1 LDSDPELQRKR
12 ILRKEEKMKKA
23 FALAVTV
30 AFLAG
35 LSVSLDY
42 CFAASEKP
50 IELRYSMFISTQHMT
65 YTEVW
70 APWAQELER
79 RSQGRVK
86 VTFYPS
92 EALGKAKDHYNM
104 AVTGVADIALCILGY
119 TPGRFPLSEIIE
131 LPILWPSGKIGSRI
145 AWELY
150 ERYMKKEF
158 SDVKLIQFGI
168 VDPYHIMT
176 AKKPV
181 KSLADMS
188 GLRLRSGNPRQA
200 EMLRAWGA
208 SPINITVFDTYDSL
222 QKGMVDGLFMNYSSL
237 RDYKLDEQLNHYTT
251 LNMGAGQTA
260 VAMSLKAWNSLP
272 PDIQKIVD
280 EISGFKI
287 SVKVGAAFDKSA
299 KEGFEQAL
307 KKGDKAYTLPE
318 AERAAFVEKTKP
330 IVDKWL
336 ANAES
341 KGLPG
346 KQVYQEILSLVE
358 KYAKE

>member
-1 LDSDPELQRKR
+1 MKR
-12 ILRKEEKMKKA
+12 V
-23 FALAVTV
+23 FALMLAVAV
-30 AFLAG
+30 LG
-35 LSVSLDY
+35 GVSVSLNP
-42 CFAASEKP
+42 CFATPEKP
-50 IELRYSMFISTQHMT
+50 IELRFSMFISTQHMT
-65 YTEVW
+65 YTDVW

-131 LPILWPSGKIGSRI
+131 LPILWPSGRIGSRV
-145 AWELY
+145 AWEIY
-150 ERYMKKEF
+150 EKHLRKEF

-208 SPINITVFDTYDSL
+208 SPVNLTVFDTYDSL
-222 QKGMVDGLFMNYSSL
+222 QKGMVDGVFMNYSSL
-237 RDYKLDEQLNHYTT
+237 RDYKLDEQLNHYTS
-251 LNMGAGQTA
+251 LNMGAGQSA
-260 VAMSLKAWNSLP
+260 VVMSLKAWNSLP
-272 PDIQKIVD
+272 PDMQRIVD
-280 EISGFKI
+280 ELSGSKL
-287 SVKVGAAFDKSA
+287 SVKVGTAFDKSG

-307 KKGDKAYTLPE
+307 KKGDKAYSLPE
-318 AERAAFVEKTKP
+318 SERAAFVEKTKP
-330 IVDKWL
+330 IVDKWV

-346 KQVYQEILSLVE
+346 KQVYLEILSLAE
-358 KYAKE
+358 KYAKEEKADGTEKK